1 MPICGGVEWYCFV
14 RIGLGNCLAEHFHC
28 NKLIA
33 CDGEGVLEEIKKSDS
48 SRLSRSFGKFM
59 ARKKEETFWEE
70 SGQSMGRIVK

>member
-33 CDGEGVLEEIKKSDS
+33 CDGEGVLEEIKKSPIQVGYRDLLGNLWLGRRK
-48 SRLSRSFGKFM
+48 RLSGKNQVN
-59 ARKKEETFWEE
+59 RW
-70 SGQSMGRIVK
+70 GG